1 MEEESIDAENYKV
14 KLINEQAQSTY
25 VTRDFTMQ
33 SLQDDYEL
41 HVRMIHCTNWP
52 NHCTSISEIY
62 HLPNTVQETQLG
74 YQNGPVVIVDRYYA
88 FKLQLFL

>member
-1 MEEESIDAENYKV
+1 MEDESIDAENYKV

-41 HVRMIHCTNWP
+41 HVRMIHSMNWP
-52 NHCTSISEIY
+52 LHCASISEIY
-62 HLPNTVQETQLG
+62 QLPNIVQNSQLG
-74 YQNGPVVIVDRYYA
+74 YQNGPVVVAD
-88 FKLQLFL
+88 K